1 MMLSVCVW
9 NNHIMEDA
17 LKITVSHFGE
27 IDVAETDIFNAT
39 VPVPGFP
46 DSHRYFFIERD
57 KIKPFKWFQS
67 ADDPNLTFVVVEPQ
81 YFFHDY
87 KPKFGAFDLKEIGL
101 GPGEK
106 PTMYAI
112 VVLPEDLTKM
122 TANMRGPLI
131 VNPAEHLFKQVF
143 IETDRWSV
151 RESIIEGIKRKEK
164 AALLDKKK
172 LGPQPGHKNAG
183 TT

>member
-1 MMLSVCVW
+1 MIFTS
-9 NNHIMEDA
+9 
-17 LKITVSHFGE
+17 SHFGE
-27 IDVAETDIFNAT
+27 LEVAETELFTAT

-46 DSHRYFFIERD
+46 DSLRYFFIERD
-57 KIKPFKWFQS
+57 KIKPFKWLQS
-67 ADDPNLTFVVVEPQ
+67 ADDPNLTFVVVEPPH
-81 YFFHDY
+81 FFHDY

-101 GPGEK
+101 GPSEK
-106 PTMYAI
+106 PVIYAI

-131 VNPAEHLFKQVF
+131 LNPRERLFKQVF

-164 AALLDKKK
+164 STLEEKRA
-172 LGPQPGHKNAG
+172 QQKNAG
-183 TT
+183 T